1 MLSNNTSSYGS
12 LARTLHWLS
21 ALLIVAL
28 IPTGIIANGLP
39 AETSHDLLAKARLF
53 SVHKTLGVTL
63 FAVAVLR
70 IAWALVQPRP
80 AELHPDRR
88 WETFAARTVHWLLY
102 GSLVL
107 VPLTGWLAHAATTG
121 FAPILWPLGQGLPF
135 VSKSDALYQ
144 SAASLHIVFERIL
157 VIALALHL
165 VGALKHHFWDKD
177 ATLRRMLSGQ
187 GGPVHAPHIPARPRT
202 HLAPI
207 GVALALWAGA
217 IGVGVGLGMFSHL
230 PAVAAV
236 APESDEATA
245 PAGNWSVEDGTL
257 AITIRQLGQDVQGT
271 FATWTAAITFDPD
284 PDALN
289 PGHVSVA
296 IDIASLSL
304 GQVTPQALGPEFF
317 DAAAFPDALF
327 QADLVATVDNVYL
340 ADGHL
345 ILKEGRVPV
354 ILEFRLVIEGDRA
367 RMSGRTTLDRRDYGI
382 GQQMND
388 EATLGFTVGVAV
400 DLTARRIGD

>member
-1 MLSNNTSSYGS
+1 MLSNSANSYGS
-12 LARTLHWLS
+12 LARTLHWLT
-21 ALLIVAL
+21 ALLILAL

-39 AETSHDLLAKARLF
+39 AETSDDLLAKARLF

-70 IAWALVQPRP
+70 IGWALVQPRP

-107 VPLTGWLAHAATTG
+107 VPLAGWVAHAATTG
-121 FAPILWPLGQGLPF
+121 FAPILWPLGQDLPF
-135 VSKSDALYQ
+135 VPKSDVLYH
-144 SAASLHIVFERIL
+144 SAASLHIVFERVL

-165 VGALKHHFWDKD
+165 AGALKHHFWDKD
-177 ATLRRMLSGQ
+177 ATLRRMLTGHVS
-187 GGPVHAPHIPARPRT
+187 PLPAPSVPARTRAP
-202 HLAPI
+202 LAPI
-207 GVALALWAGA
+207 GMALALWASA

-236 APESDEATA
+236 APERDEASA

-257 AITIRQLGQDVQGT
+257 AITIRQLGQDVPGS
-271 FATWTAAITFDPD
+271 FATWTADITFDPD

-289 PGHVSVA
+289 PGNVRVA

-304 GQVTPQALGPEFF
+304 GQVTPQALGVEFF
-317 DAAAFPDALF
+317 DAATFPEAVF
-327 QADLVATVDNVYL
+327 EADLVAMVDNAYL

-345 ILKEGRVPV
+345 SLKGIRVPV
-354 ILEFRLVIEGDRA
+354 TLEFRLLIDGDTA
-367 RMSGRTTLDRRDYGI
+367 QVSGRTTLDRRDYSI
-382 GQQMND
+382 GPQMND
-388 EATLGFTVGVAV
+388 EATLGFPVDVTVE
-400 DLTARRIGD
+400 LTARRIGD